1 MLVPHGTPEQE
12 EALLVHTYQ
21 RQISGL
27 CRAALKDDGKGDALK
42 GVMEVQLRG
51 ANVALQKLAWISWNG
66 SYWYR
71 VFNADD
77 KSREINSIDCNHI
90 YTGINV

>member
-1 MLVPHGTPEQE
+1 MLVPHGTPDQE
-12 EALLVHTYQ
+12 EALLVHTYR

-51 ANVALQKLAWISWNG
+51 GKCYPAK
-66 SYWYR
+66 
-71 VFNADD
+71 
-77 KSREINSIDCNHI
+77 
-90 YTGINV
+90 TGMDQLEWVLVV